1 MMEVLINLEN
11 SFTMYTYVKPSY
23 ILMLF
28 VNDFLIKPRKK
39 QAMEMDGEA
48 RREGHSP
55 MVPPTQVSAI

>member
-1 MMEVLINLEN
+1 MEVLINLEN

-39 QAMEMDGEA
+39 
-48 RREGHSP
+48 
-55 MVPPTQVSAI
+55 